1 MPART
6 FAFYHLKDLQPGRVL
21 DLISDEEPTP
31 LMHSVSALMRQRI
44 DWEILEQ
51 GPPLWRLKVRRR
63 ENVAAGSLAGLLMRD
78 HERLDRLLAHTLQK
92 VNAGEGRA
100 ARAPYE
106 LFALGVRRHIHAE
119 NDVLAPELV
128 EIDEPGAK
136 QSLVTMLTEHEQIL
150 QQLDVLDGY
159 FSGSSPQAAEVA
171 PWVGLLSGSM
181 AQHEAREEDDVFPLW
196 RALLHVATAQR
207 QQELLEVVERI
218 LNGSDDLVTRALR

>member
-1 MPART
+1 VADTSAERVDLRQREDVPART
-6 FAFYHLKDLQPGRVL
+6 FVFYHLKELQPGRVL

-31 LMHSVSALMRQRI
+31 LMHSVSALMRQGI

-128 EIDEPGAK
+128 ETDEARAK
-136 QSLVTMLTEHEQIL
+136 QSLVTMLTEREGWISESSRTRIHRVKRPPE
-150 QQLDVLDGY
+150 
-159 FSGSSPQAAEVA
+159 SGMALIDLLSI
-171 PWVGLLSGSM
+171 VGLAIIVWWLITF
-181 AQHEAREEDDVFPLW
+181 RL
-196 RALLHVATAQR
+196 
-207 QQELLEVVERI
+207 
-218 LNGSDDLVTRALR
+218 